1 MKIVPCSE
9 LYKVFMMAD
18 FAENTLCE
26 KLEIQLCPA
35 RSFISSFWPLGG
47 SCGHGSYQPVCPPT
61 DPCACRS
68 GVGQGPGVRLEL
80 SSFLGRSLV
89 TMMVRK
95 YQVRRGWRR
104 GCTKWRTDTLAGGKM
119 SRIRGRPPHRKYW
132 TDMAAWKEGVM
143 MTCLKEGLGMVAR
156 VGKKEKQQ
164 SLKLVLL
171 LELEIPALT

>member
-9 LYKVFMMAD
+9 LYTVFMMAQ
-18 FAENTLCE
+18 FAENNLCE

-89 TMMVRK
+89 TLMVRK
-95 YQVRRGWRR
+95 YQARRGWRR
-104 GCTKWRTDTLAGGKM
+104 GWSCRTAPSGGRTPWPGERCPASEAGRHTGSTWHGCYRYSEVKAIFK
-119 SRIRGRPPHRKYW
+119 SIIGPK
-132 TDMAAWKEGVM
+132 
-143 MTCLKEGLGMVAR
+143 
-156 VGKKEKQQ
+156 
-164 SLKLVLL
+164 S
-171 LELEIPALT
+171 